1 MPLLLLFQKNSQL
14 AVALTPGPRLPTAAT
29 PPQFCGCSVL
39 RLCVHAVPFNASLA
53 SAVLIHSRRLHARRF
68 HSSIASTPAL
78 KRMLSARPFSVFAVP
93 LLAAFMAAPPAPRP
107 PAPRRAVPM
116 VLDSTLLAGY
126 RWRNIGPDR
135 GGRSIAS
142 SGVRGRPNEAYFGA
156 TGGGLWKTTDG
167 GDTWAPVTDGQ
178 IKSAS
183 VGAVAVSETK
193 PDLVFIGMGET
204 AIRGNIMPGD
214 GVYRSTD
221 AGKSWTHVGFSES
234 HGISKIRIHPT
245 NPDIVFVAS
254 FGKYSVPSAER
265 GVFKSVDG
273 GTTWRKVLFRDE
285 RSGAIDIAFDRAN
298 PNVMYAALWEAYR
311 KEYQMSSGGPGSGL
325 FKSVDGGETW
335 NEITRNPGLPAGLIG
350 RIGVATTAANSN
362 RVYALVENDSGGL
375 FKSDDAGASWTPM
388 NYSRSIRQR
397 AFYYTHIFADQKN
410 ADVVYSQ
417 NTSMFRSSDA
427 GKTLTAVDN
436 GTHGDF
442 HDLWV
447 DPDDPTH
454 LVVANDGGGAVSTN
468 TGGKWTAQDFPTEQ
482 FYHVITTSHLPFH
495 VCGSQQDNS
504 TLCTPYNWNLGAF
517 TAANTPRTDTAARRP
532 AGDITSGGMA
542 VSYVAGG
549 GEPGYIAPDPRDPDI
564 FYSGTNNGAYLD
576 KFNHRLNASR
586 EVNPYP
592 WFYSGEP
599 SKAIRERWQWTYPII
614 FSPVDRQSLFVSS
627 QRLWRTKDGGKTWA
641 VLSGD
646 LTRHDPMT
654 QEKSGGPITGDMNGP
669 EVYGTIF
676 SIAPGKRDLNV
687 IWTGSDD
694 GLVHVTR
701 DGGRTWTN
709 ITPADMPEFGRVSQI
724 DASNFSPGTAYMS
737 VRKPLLN
744 DFAPYIFRTTDFGKT
759 WTRIVTGIRGDAY
772 VHAVREDP
780 TRRGLLYAATQHG
793 VYLSYDDGATWQ
805 SLLLNMPDVPVSD
818 LIVESNELVIATHGR
833 GFWVLDNLAPI
844 RQATPTLLGAEAH
857 LFAPPLAY
865 RSGAGVTI
873 SYLFKTAPKRAMLE
887 ILDSAGVVV
896 RTIEPDTTSADSVR
910 PAAGR
915 RRGGEAFLPNRAGL
929 NRFVWDLRAQGI
941 ASFPGMILWGA
952 GTAGPA
958 VPPGRYTARLT
969 AENRVVSAPLVVQ
982 RNPWITDVTDA
993 DLRAQYAFGKRVRD
1007 RATDANQAIINIR
1020 RVKAQLADRQKKA
1033 DDAALKAAGTTLV
1046 ANASVVEDSVYQVR
1060 NQSGQDPLNF
1070 PIRVNNRLA
1079 TLLAMS
1085 ERGDGRPTTNMPEI
1099 FGILST
1105 EFGRYSARLTQ
1116 IWATDL
1122 VAVNKELARLRLAP
1136 LDPNCGKVEGCVA
1149 VP

>member
-1 MPLLLLFQKNSQL
+1 MFSPRPLFLFALPIL
-14 AVALTPGPRLPTAAT
+14 AAVSAGTSRFVARDTG
-29 PPQFCGCSVL
+29 
-39 RLCVHAVPFNASLA
+39 
-53 SAVLIHSRRLHARRF
+53 
-68 HSSIASTPAL
+68 ST
-78 KRMLSARPFSVFAVP
+78 LSA
-93 LLAAFMAAPPAPRP
+93 AA
-107 PAPRRAVPM
+107 
-116 VLDSTLLAGY
+116 DSTLMAGY

-135 GGRSIAS
+135 GGRSIAA
-142 SGVRGRPNEAYFGA
+142 SGVKGRPNEAYFGA

-167 GDTWAPVTDGQ
+167 GETWVPVTDGQ

-221 AGKSWTHVGFSES
+221 AGKNWTHVGFSES

-245 NPDIVFVAS
+245 NADIVFVAS

-265 GVFKSVDG
+265 GVFKSTNG
-273 GTTWRKVLFRDE
+273 GTTWKKVLFRDD
-285 RSGAIDIAFDRAN
+285 RTGAIDIAFDRAN
-298 PNVMYAALWEAYR
+298 PNVMYAALGEAYR

-325 FKSVDGGETW
+325 FKSTDGGESWT
-335 NEITRNPGLPAGLIG
+335 EITRNPGMPPGLIG

-375 FKSDDAGASWTPM
+375 FKSDDAGATWTAM

-397 AFYYTHIFADQKN
+397 AFYYTHLFADHKN
-410 ADVVYSQ
+410 ADVVYAQ
-417 NTSMFRSSDA
+417 NTSIFRSTDA
-427 GKTLTAVDN
+427 GKTLTTIDAN
-436 GTHGDF
+436 SHGDW
-442 HDLWV
+442 HDLWI
-447 DPDDPTH
+447 DPEDPTH
-454 LVVANDGGGAVSTN
+454 LVAANDGGGAVTRN
-468 TGGKWTAQDFPTEQ
+468 TGGKWTDEDYPTAQW
-482 FYHVITTSHLPFH
+482 YHVITTTHIPFH

-517 TAANTPRTDTAARRP
+517 SASQAARAAGTDTGAVRRLDSDLT
-532 AGDITSGGMA
+532 AGGMA
-542 VSYVAGG
+542 VSYQAGG
-549 GEPGYIAPDPRDPDI
+549 GEPGYIAPDPRNPDL

-576 KFNHRLNASR
+576 KFDRRTGQAR

-614 FSPVDRQSLFVSS
+614 FSPVDKKSLYVSS
-627 QRLWRTKDGGKTWA
+627 QRLWRTMDGGKTWA
-641 VLSGD
+641 ALSGD
-646 LTRHDPMT
+646 LTRHDPIT

-676 SIAPGKRDLNV
+676 SVAPGKRDINV

-701 DGGRTWTN
+701 DGGKTWTN
-709 ITPADMPEFGRVSQI
+709 VTPKDMPDFGRVSQL
-724 DASNFSPGTAYMS
+724 DASNFAPGTAYMS

-744 DFAPYIFRTTDFGKT
+744 DFAPYIWKTTDFGRT
-759 WTRIVTGIRGDAY
+759 WTKIVSGIRADAY

-780 TRRGLLYAATQHG
+780 SRKGLLYAGTQHG
-793 VYLSYDDGATWQ
+793 MYLSYDDGATWQ
-805 SLLLNMPDVPVSD
+805 SLMLNMPDVPVSD
-818 LIVESNELVIATHGR
+818 VIVEANELVISSHGR
-833 GFWVLDNLAPI
+833 GFWVLDNIAPL
-844 RQATPTLLGAEAH
+844 RQATPEIMARDVH
-857 LFAPPLAY
+857 LFTSPVGY
-865 RSGAGVTI
+865 RSGAGLTI
-873 SYLFKTAPKRAMLE
+873 SYLLKSATTRATLE
-887 ILDSAGVVV
+887 ILDSAGTVV
-896 RTIEPDTTSADSVR
+896 RTIEADTTTATAGR
-910 PAAGR
+910 PRAGR
-915 RRGGEAFLPNRAGL
+915 RRGGEATIPTRAGI
-929 NRFVWDLRAQGI
+929 NRFEWDLRSQGI
-941 ASFPGMILWGA
+941 VSFPGMILWGA

-969 AENRVVSAPLVVQ
+969 ADNRVTTAPLVVK

-993 DLRAQYAFGKRVRD
+993 DLTAQYAFGRRVRD
-1007 RATDANQAIINIR
+1007 RATDANKAVIAIRN
-1020 RVKAQLADRQKKA
+1020 VKAQLADRQKKA
-1033 DDAALKAAGTTLV
+1033 ADDAALKATGSTLV

-1079 TLLAMS
+1079 TLLSMA

-1105 EFGRYSARLTQ
+1105 ELGRYTTRLNQ

-1122 VAVNKELARLRLAP
+1122 AAVNKELSRLKLAP
-1136 LDPNCGKVEGCVA
+1136 LDPNCAKAEGCTA